1 MDKPW
6 LRFYEDIA
14 HIAENVEIPDKT
26 LYEMLALGAEKWPD
40 QLVIA
45 YMGRHFTYSWLLAA
59 VDECAD
65 GLAAAGVT
73 SQDSVVVSLPNIPNV
88 VIAFYAVNKLG
99 ARAVLTHPLSS
110 TPELEHYITQTGARF
125 AITVDMFYSSLAKL
139 VGTTPLETLVI
150 AHIWDYLK
158 PVLKVGFKLTKG
170 RKIAPVPKDAPGTQT
185 WADMMAGG
193 RRGKGGEPSSSGQ
206 GRASVTGGT
215 VVLFSGG
222 TTSLPKGIEL
232 TAANFNALA
241 ISMGEITGISLGHS
255 VLAILPAFHGFGLG
269 LCIHTPVCVGANFIL
284 VPEFSP
290 KIYIDNLIKYKP
302 SFIAGVPTLFQ
313 ALLRDPRF
321 AKVDFSAMKGAY
333 SGGDLLTPDLK
344 RRFDEVLTRQGGTI
358 ELVEGY
364 GMTECV
370 TACVVSPRHF
380 YRDGSMGIPIP
391 GATVGVFDPDTGV
404 ELPYDTAGEICMY
417 GPTMM
422 NGYVNDEEATAHA
435 LRLHDDGLLW
445 LHTGDIGTM
454 DSDGFLYFKG
464 RIKRLLKISGVSV
477 YPMQV
482 EQVLEAHPAVSR
494 ACVVGVPDDYQMT
507 RLKAFVILET
517 GYEPTDTLSSEMR
530 EYCKQELIKWA
541 VPRDIEFRDS
551 FPMTR
556 VGKIAY
562 TELEKEAHS

>member
-6 LRFYEDIA
+6 LRFYQDIA
-14 HIAENVEIPDKT
+14 NIAENVEIPDKT
-26 LYEMLALGAEKWPD
+26 LYEMLVDGAQKWPD
-40 QLVIA
+40 KLVIA
-45 YMGRHFTYSWLLAA
+45 FMGRHLTYSWLLAA
-59 VDECAD
+59 VDQCAE
-65 GLAAAGVT
+65 GLAAQGVKAN
-73 SQDSVVVSLPNIPNV
+73 DSVVISLPNIPNV

-110 TPELEHYITQTGARF
+110 TSELEHYITQTGARF
-125 AITVDMFYSSLAKL
+125 AMTVDMFHSSLSPL
-139 VGTTPLETLVI
+139 IGTTPLETLII
-150 AHIWDYLK
+150 AHIWDYLS
-158 PVLKVGFKLTKG
+158 PALKVGFKLTKG
-170 RKIAPVPKDAPGTQT
+170 RKIAAVPRDARGVQT
-185 WADMMAGG
+185 WANMMAS
-193 RRGKGGEPSSSGQ
+193 GKRAGQ
-206 GRASVTGGT
+206 GPRITSVDGGT

-232 TAANFNALA
+232 TSRNFNALA
-241 ISMGEITGISLGHS
+241 ISMGEITGVSLGHS

-269 LCIHTPVCVGANFIL
+269 LCIHTPICVGANFIL

-321 AKVDFSAMKGAY
+321 ATVDFSHMKGAY
-333 SGGDLLTPDLK
+333 SGGDTLSPDLK
-344 RRFDEVLTRQGGTI
+344 RRFDEVLTKQGGTI

-391 GATVGVFDPDTGV
+391 GATVGVFDPETAV
-404 ELPYDTAGEICMY
+404 ELPYDTPGEICMH

-435 LRLHDDGLLW
+435 LRLHDDGQVW

-477 YPMQV
+477 YPAQV

-494 ACVVGVPDDYQMT
+494 ACVIGVPDDYQMT
-507 RLKAFVILET
+507 SLRGYVILEA
-517 GYEPTDTLSSEMR
+517 GYEPSDALAKEVR
-530 EYCKQELIKWA
+530 GYCKQELIKWA
-541 VPRDIEFRDS
+541 VPRVIEFRES
-551 FPMTR
+551 FPLTR

-562 TELEKEAHS
+562 TELEKEAIA